1 MNNYISNTLTYLTE
15 DLNNGDTGVHLNDVS
30 NYSKNSK
37 GLIFWNYTDSKG
49 YTYPEETYSRNIQLD
64 LYTYENIDKTNN
76 TITLNETWNHGK
88 IKKDTKLSQSLSGG
102 HNYGVL
108 LNSSLNTSMTLY
120 KNNFT

>member
-49 YTYPEETYSRNIQLD
+49 YTYPEETYSRNI
-64 LYTYENIDKTNN
+64 
-76 TITLNETWNHGK
+76 
-88 IKKDTKLSQSLSGG
+88 
-102 HNYGVL
+102 
-108 LNSSLNTSMTLY
+108 
-120 KNNFT
+120 